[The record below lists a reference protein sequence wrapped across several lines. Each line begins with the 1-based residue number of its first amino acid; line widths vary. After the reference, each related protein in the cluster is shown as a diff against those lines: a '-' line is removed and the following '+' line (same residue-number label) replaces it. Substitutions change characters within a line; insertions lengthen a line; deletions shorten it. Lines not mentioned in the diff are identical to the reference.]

1 MPAIPVQLHARGVA
15 ARCCEAVLTYRFA
28 GSNHSFDQEA
38 IMNKRK
44 LAKSLVAIALLGVGG
59 IVGAESYYHHQ
70 ATGDNATQ
78 AEQKAPA
85 NQTIGSRAPWAE
97 MQRIQTQMDQL
108 FEEAMQQFH
117 SDPFFRPL
125 AEDKQLAAEPKVM
138 LQDEKDHYVITADIP
153 GTRAESIDVGLS
165 GQLLTIS
172 AETLNKQQQSNDKG
186 QVVKEE
192 SYISDF
198 EQALTLPGPVTASG
212 MHSDYHDGVLTVTI
226 PKVTS

>member
-85 NQTIGSRAPWAE
+85 NQTTGSRAPWAE

-153 GTRAESIDVGLS
+153 GTKAESIDVGLS

>member
-1 MPAIPVQLHARGVA
+1 
-15 ARCCEAVLTYRFA
+15 
-28 GSNHSFDQEA
+28 
-38 IMNKRK
+38 MNKRK
-44 LAKSLVAIALLGVGG
+44 LTKPLVAIALLGVVG

-70 ATGDNATQ
+70 ADGDNATK

-85 NQTIGSRAPWAE
+85 NQTIGSHDPWAE
-97 MQRIQTQMDQL
+97 MQRIQARMDQL
-108 FEEAMQQFH
+108 FEEAIQQFH
-117 SDPFFRPL
+117 SDQSFLTL
-125 AEDKQLAAEPKVM
+125 AEDKQLAAESKVT
-138 LQDEKDHYVITADIP
+138 LQDEKDQYVVTADIP
-153 GTRAESIDVGLS
+153 GTKAESIDVGLS

-172 AETLNKQQQSNDKG
+172 AETQNVQKQSNDKG

-192 SYISDF
+192 SYISGF